1 MDVVG
6 KWAANALGEPVRI
19 GDVAV
24 LSGDSV
30 LADRDGIVIIPTT
43 IAEDVVEQT
52 EEVLRTENL
61 VRKEILQ
68 GVDPVA
74 AYLQHGKF

>member
-1 MDVVG
+1 
-6 KWAANALGEPVRI
+6 
-19 GDVAV
+19 VAV

-43 IAEDVVEQT
+43 IAADVVEQT
-52 EEVLRTENL
+52 EEVLCTENL

-74 AYLQHGKF
+74 AHLRDGKF